1 MITKNQFFLGFDIGS
16 VSLNTVIIDS
26 HKNIIEEHYLRTKG
40 QPLKTF
46 LNNLKDILS
55 RYSLDSFQKVS
66 ITGSGS
72 NLISETIGIFTYNEI
87 VAQVKAVEHF
97 YPHAKAIIEIGGEDS
112 KLILLNNNKNSVFI
126 EDFAMNALCAAG
138 TGSFLD
144 QQATRLKL
152 SIEDEFGNLAL
163 KSKKPP
169 RIAGRCSVFAKTDM
183 IHLQQEATPDYD
195 IVAGL
200 CFALVRNFK
209 STLVKGKKLH
219 KPIIFQGGVAANK
232 GIIRAIREV
241 FELSDQE
248 LIIPKHFTSMGA
260 IGSVLLSL
268 EDQTSTPNL
277 DLNLLKE
284 KISFAKDNSKR
295 LEPLTFNP
303 KNFQV
308 SFSDSSCSL
317 KKEVPSKETLDI
329 YIGIDIGS
337 ISTNVVAID
346 NNKKVIAKQ
355 YLMTEGRPIEAVR
368 KGLENIYQE
377 VGKKVNVLGVG
388 TTGSGRYMI
397 GELVGTDIVK
407 NEITAQAVASI
418 EINKDVDTIFE
429 IGGQDSKYISIKNG
443 AIVDFEMNKV
453 CAAGTGSFL
462 EEQAEKLNIN
472 IKEEFGN
479 LALSSKSPVS
489 LGERCTVFMESD
501 LVHHQ
506 QKASSKDDLV
516 AGLSYSIA
524 FNYLN
529 RVVADHKIGN
539 NIFFQGGVAAN
550 KGVIAAFEKITNK
563 KITVPEHHEVTGAI
577 GVALIARSFMKQN
590 NQKSK
595 FKGFDFSK
603 RKYIIDSFE
612 CHSCSNICEI
622 RKVSFENESPLFFG
636 SRCEKYDLSKKKED
650 LSLPDLF
657 KERESLL
664 HKDYSSAKIQ
674 PNAPIIGIPHILF
687 FYELFPLWNTFFKE
701 LGFKVVVSDNTNKNL
716 IHKGIE
722 YVTAETCFPIK
733 LVHGHILN
741 LIDKKVD
748 FIFLPSIINM
758 MSNKNDGEKN
768 QNCPYIQAIPYLINS
783 AFDLNNY
790 KIKLLS
796 PVIRLQKGIKTI
808 ENALVEMGKELK
820 KSSWQIKDA
829 IKVAE
834 AAQDLF
840 YSTIKS
846 RGEEIINNLPK
857 DNPSI
862 VIVSRPYNGCD
873 SGINL
878 DLPKKLNQLGIL
890 AIPMDYLNLES
901 INISKLCPDMYW
913 KGGQRILGASKII
926 LEKKNL
932 YAIYITNFGCG
943 PDSFII
949 RYFKENMQKK
959 PYLQIEIDE
968 HSADAGAITRCEAF
982 LDSLKNAPKT
992 FSFENNLSIISKN
1005 ITINHHRIQDKTI
1018 YVPYMGD
1025 QSLGIV
1031 AGLIAAGLNARL
1043 FPESDQK
1050 TLEWGRKYT
1059 SGKECYPCIITT
1071 GDMVKLIK
1079 SKDFNPENT
1088 AFFMPAGNGPCRFGQ
1103 YNNLQK
1109 LILKD
1114 LGLSDIPII
1123 NPNQDTNFFKE
1134 LGSLGDKF
1142 FRVAWQGIIAFDHLD
1157 QLLRESRPYEIEK
1170 GTTDKIYQD
1179 CVQKVFNSLNNN
1191 GNIYETM
1198 GYVGKLFNEIPKKH
1212 EKRPVIGM
1220 VGEVFVRHNPFS
1232 NNNIVRQ
1239 VEELGGEVWL
1249 TSISEW
1255 FYYLNFTRKRRELND
1270 KNYISFFT
1278 SLKNEFFQNFIEHRI
1293 KKLLKGCIR
1302 NYDDSCVKD
1311 IVELGSSYIHSSFEG
1326 EAILSIGK
1334 SRDFFYK
1341 GLSGIINTMP
1351 FTCMPST
1358 IVNAIFKKFREDHS
1372 NIPCLTV
1379 AYDGQAE
1386 SNTLV
1391 RLEAFLHQAKQYKL
1405 QNNNINVNNYY

>member
-1 MITKNQFFLGFDIGS
+1 MNSNNYLYLGFDIGS
-16 VSLNTVIIDS
+16 VSLNTVVIDS
-26 HKNIIEEHYLRTKG
+26 HKNIIEDHYIRTKG
-40 QPLKTF
+40 QPLKSF
-46 LNNLKDILS
+46 LHNLKEILS
-55 RYSLDSFQKVS
+55 RYPAKNFQKVS

-72 NLISETIGIFTYNEI
+72 SLVAEIIGAATYNEI
-87 VAQVKAVEHF
+87 IAQVKAVEHF

-112 KLILLNNNKNSVFI
+112 KFALLRRNQGSVFI
-126 EDFAMNALCAAG
+126 EDFAMNTICAAG

-144 QQATRLKL
+144 QQANRLKV
-152 SIEDEFGNLAL
+152 SIEEEFGNLAL

-195 IVAGL
+195 IVSGL

-209 STLVKGKKLH
+209 SNLVKGKTLQ
-219 KPIIFQGGVAANK
+219 KPIVFQGGVAANK
-232 GIIRAIREV
+232 GIVRAIKEV

-248 LIIPKHFTSMGA
+248 LIIPKYFASMGA

-268 EDQTSTPNL
+268 ENHTKSPNF
-277 DLNLLKE
+277 DLNLLEE
-284 KISFAKDNSKR
+284 KLNFTIDNSKR
-295 LEPLTFNP
+295 LEPLSFNP
-303 KNFQV
+303 KYFQI
-308 SFSDSSCSL
+308 SFSNSSFYL
-317 KKEVPSKETLDI
+317 KNKTTSQDALEI

-346 NNKKVIAKQ
+346 DSKRVIAKQ

-368 KGLENIYQE
+368 RGLENIYQE
-377 VGKKVNVLGVG
+377 IGKEVNVLGVG

-397 GELVGTDIVK
+397 GELVGADIVK
-407 NEITAQAVASI
+407 NEITAQATASI

-479 LALSSKSPVS
+479 LALSSKAPLS

-506 QKASSKDDLV
+506 QKASLKEDLV

-524 FNYLN
+524 LNYLN
-529 RVVADHKIGN
+529 RVVADHKIGD

-550 KGVIAAFEKITNK
+550 KGVVAAFEKITGK
-563 KITVPEHHEVTGAI
+563 RITVPQHHEVTGAI
-577 GVALIARSFMKQN
+577 GVALIVRNFMKQKA
-590 NQKSK
+590 QKSK

-603 RKYIIDSFE
+603 RKYTVDSFE
-612 CHSCSNICEI
+612 CHNCSNVCEI
-622 RKVSFENESPLFFG
+622 KKVSFENEAPLFFG
-636 SRCEKYDLSKKKED
+636 SRCEKYDLDKKKK
-650 LSLPDLF
+650 SLDFPDLF
-657 KERESLL
+657 EEREKLL
-664 HKDYSSAKIQ
+664 RKDYSSATINPFSPK
-674 PNAPIIGIPHILF
+674 IGIPHILF

-701 LGFKVVVSDNTNKNL
+701 LGLQVVVSDNTNKDL

-722 YVTAETCFPIK
+722 HVTAETCFPIK

-741 LIDKKVD
+741 LVDKKVD

-758 MSNKNDGEKN
+758 KSNENSAERTH
-768 QNCPYIQAIPYLINS
+768 NCPYVQAIPYIINA
-783 AFDLNNY
+783 AFKLENHGVR
-790 KIKLLS
+790 LLS
-796 PVIRLQKGIKTI
+796 PIIHLQKGIKNI
-808 ENALVEMGKELK
+808 EVALVEMGKKLN
-820 KSSWQIKDA
+820 KSSWQIKNA

-846 RGEEIINNLPK
+846 RGEEILNNLPK
-857 DNPSI
+857 DKPSI
-862 VIVSRPYNGCD
+862 VIVSKPYNGYD
-873 SGINL
+873 PGINL
-878 DLPKKLNQLGIL
+878 DLPKKLRQLGIL

-901 INISKLCPDMYW
+901 VNISRLWPNMYW
-913 KGGQRILGASKII
+913 KSGQKILSASKII
-926 LEKKNL
+926 REENNL
-932 YAIYITNFGCG
+932 YAVYITSFGCG
-943 PDSFII
+943 PDSFIT
-949 RYFKENMQKK
+949 RYFKENMQPK
-959 PYLQIEIDE
+959 PFLQIEVDE
-968 HSADAGAITRCEAF
+968 HSADAGIITRCEAF
-982 LDSLKNAPKT
+982 LDSLKNVPKI
-992 FSFENNLSIISKN
+992 FSFEDKSALISKN
-1005 ITINHHRIQDKTI
+1005 ITISHHNIKEKTI

-1025 QSLGIV
+1025 QSLAIV
-1031 AGLIAAGLNARL
+1031 AGLVAAGLNARS
-1043 FPESDQK
+1043 FPKSDQK

-1059 SGKECYPCIITT
+1059 SGKECYPCTITT
-1071 GDMVKLIK
+1071 GDMVKLIM
-1079 SKDFNPENT
+1079 SDNFNPEAT
-1088 AFFMPAGNGPCRFGQ
+1088 AFFMPSGNGPCRFGQ

-1109 LILKD
+1109 LVLKD
-1114 LGLSDIPII
+1114 LGFCHIPII
-1123 NPNQDTNFFKE
+1123 NPNQDKNFFKE

-1142 FRVAWQGIIAFDHLD
+1142 VRVAWQGIIAFDHLD
-1157 QLLRESRPYEIEK
+1157 QLLRETRPYEIEE
-1170 GTTDKIYQD
+1170 GVTDKVYQE
-1179 CVQKVFNSLNNN
+1179 CLQKVFNTLTSN
-1191 GNIYETM
+1191 GSIYEAM
-1198 GYVGKLFNEIPKKH
+1198 KDVGEVFSKIPIRH
-1212 EKRPVIGM
+1212 EERPVIGM

-1239 VEELGGEVWL
+1239 IEELGGEVWI
-1249 TSISEW
+1249 TSVSEW
-1255 FYYLNFTRKRRELND
+1255 FYYLNFTRMRRELND
-1270 KNYISFFT
+1270 KNYLSFLN
-1278 SLKNEFFQNFIEHRI
+1278 SLKNELYQNFVEHRI

-1302 NYDDSCVKD
+1302 NYDDSRVKE

-1358 IVNAIFKKFREDHS
+1358 VVNAIFKKFREDHS
-1372 NIPCLTV
+1372 NIPCLTM

-1386 SNTLV
+1386 SNTLIK
-1391 RLEAFLHQAKQYKL
+1391 LEAFLHQAKQYKL
-1405 QNNNINVNNYY
+1405 QNGKEVK